1 LGEVGGVDGG
11 EDVDH
16 YRSADFVTA
25 SGPLRLLLGRWC
37 EACGFVLGL
46 RSLGVCGIWSGAY
59 YSVHPLEMVDLGVVV
74 GFVEF
79 TFSAPGCGGAVLFVS
94 GFWVV
99 GAGDKEASV
108 VSVWLR

>member
-1 LGEVGGVDGG
+1 
-11 EDVDH
+11 
-16 YRSADFVTA
+16 
-25 SGPLRLLLGRWC
+25 
-37 EACGFVLGL
+37 
-46 RSLGVCGIWSGAY
+46 
-59 YSVHPLEMVDLGVVV
+59 MVDLGVVV